1 MSSSTDIVAAPVAA
15 RARPVPAWQDALER
29 GPVWMRAS
37 AAALVG
43 YTLFV
48 LTPMGASLDD
58 RGVDLVAAAV
68 RLLIEGGAFFWAA
81 GRAELPNRVRLSL
94 RIAAWTSVG
103 SAINYLVLVPARL
116 GGPVLLSPA
125 VDSVL
130 TLASYVATLAALLVY
145 PRTLA
150 RAGEGAALAIDFVIT
165 VGGLGLLS
173 WTLVT
178 EASIG
183 LIADPM
189 AQTYIRMFG
198 LAQLAMIAGLNVV
211 VVRGVVVPSA
221 RAFWW
226 FIAGQAL
233 YLPVVFLSQ
242 LSGAGL
248 IGDWPID
255 IAYYLGVLPTL
266 VASHLFRSD
275 AVTASAD
282 SGPAWLRDLNP
293 LPLAM
298 PLLSG
303 VALLAS
309 LMVGP
314 ASAALPLAAT
324 LVAIS
329 VLLAT
334 RLLLSAHRT
343 AVLAAADAA
352 REQRRQAER
361 LQAIGRLAGG
371 VAHEFNNLMARV
383 IGNAELGEASLP
395 EGTEARDYFGRTRV
409 AAERAA
415 DLTSQLLAFSGQQR
429 TRPEAVDA
437 CALVD
442 DVTARAQR
450 TIPLGIALERQREAG
465 PCVALVDPAQ
475 LRAAV
480 EELLDNA
487 AEAMARGGRLV
498 VRSGRQTLERPLVT
512 PWLPVPSGTYVLVA
526 VEDTGIGMNADAL
539 RVACDPFYST
549 KPTHLGAGLGLASV
563 HGFIAAHGGGLAID
577 SVVGRG
583 TSVRL
588 YLPTA

>member
-1 MSSSTDIVAAPVAA
+1 MSSSTDIVAAPVPTP
-15 RARPVPAWQDALER
+15 ARPVAAWQDALER
-29 GPVWMRAS
+29 GPGWMRAA

-48 LTPMGASLDD
+48 LTPGGAALDD

-68 RLLIEGGAFFWAA
+68 RLVIEGAAFFWAA
-81 GRAELPNRVRLSL
+81 GRPELPARVRLSL

-103 SAINYLVLVPARL
+103 SALNYLVLVPARL
-116 GGPVLLSPA
+116 GGPVLLSPSA
-125 VDSVL
+125 DSVL
-130 TLASYVATLAALLVY
+130 TLAGYVATLAALLVY
-145 PRTLA
+145 PRTPA
-150 RAGEGAALAIDFVIT
+150 RSGEAAALVIDSVIT

-178 EASIG
+178 EASVG
-183 LIADPM
+183 LITDPV

-198 LAQLAMIAGLNVV
+198 LAQLAMIAGVNVV

-242 LSGAGL
+242 LSAAGL

-255 IAYYLGVLPTL
+255 LVYYLGVLPTL
-266 VASHLFRSD
+266 VAAHLFRAD
-275 AVTASAD
+275 AIVASAD

-298 PLLSG
+298 PFLSG

-309 LMVGP
+309 LVVGP

-324 LVAIS
+324 VVAIS

-343 AVLAAADAA
+343 AALAAADAA

-395 EGTEARDYFGRTRV
+395 EGAEGRDYFARTRV

-415 DLTSQLLAFSGQQR
+415 DLTGQLLAFSGQQR

-437 CALVD
+437 ALLVD
-442 DVTARAQR
+442 DVVTRARR
-450 TIPLGIALERQREAG
+450 TIPLGIALERLREPGTCLRGVARQRGRGHG
-465 PCVALVDPAQ
+465 PRRTSRRANRSTNPRAATGHAVAARAPRH
-475 LRAAV
+475 LRAR
-480 EELLDNA
+480 
-487 AEAMARGGRLV
+487 RGRGHRYRHERGR
-498 VRSGRQTLERPLVT
+498 
-512 PWLPVPSGTYVLVA
+512 
-526 VEDTGIGMNADAL
+526 
-539 RVACDPFYST
+539 
-549 KPTHLGAGLGLASV
+549 
-563 HGFIAAHGGGLAID
+563 AAHG
-577 SVVGRG
+577 V
-583 TSVRL
+583 
-588 YLPTA
+588 